1 MNLPKDP
8 PKNSASQEQLVIDE
22 PAPERI
28 GPTLERLRHA
38 RAAGDDAVTYIATEE
53 AVAVPRMLDGNVLE
67 LLLSRGVIDSEEY
80 ACGNEFFR
88 HWYQSGLAA
97 SGVIDPTR
105 DRVDGGKME
114 SQSETAL
121 WHFEKFK
128 RMVQGVG
135 PIHSQ
140 VLCVCILTGTSLAE
154 FGLRHC
160 RTTYART
167 ARERAQDRLTAALAA
182 LVMFLLKRRNT
193 PMQAV
198 VGERPVIMPNGEID
212 EAT

>member
-1 MNLPKDP
+1 MNLPSHP
-8 PKNSASQEQLVIDE
+8 PKNSASQKHCAVDEQ
-22 PAPERI
+22 PERI
-28 GPTLERLRHA
+28 GPTVERLRQA
-38 RAAGDDAVTYIATEE
+38 RIAGDDAVTYIATEE

-67 LLLSRGVIDSEEY
+67 LLLSRGAIDSEEY

-97 SGVIDPTR
+97 SGVVDPTR

-121 WHFEKFK
+121 WHLQKWQ

-140 VLCVCILTGTSLAE
+140 VLCDCLLIGTSLTE

-160 RTTYART
+160 RTTYPRT
-167 ARERAQDRLTAALAA
+167 ARDKAQDRLTAALAM
-182 LVMFLLKRRNT
+182 LVMFMLKRRNT

-198 VGERPVIMPNGEID
+198 VGERPVIMPNAGSD
-212 EAT
+212 RDT